1 MPVHAC
7 RLPQGEVCAH
17 LLRGLRREGVASCEL
32 EQASREASEWWAT
45 GDIAV
50 AIEERSLPLDALQPG
65 MFVCRIDLPWSETP
79 FALQGLQIA
88 SRADIEALRPYTTSA
103 VVDFRRSVLPEGR
116 SLLLTLGYRPP
127 PGVRLPEL
135 RPYPEALPVEQELP
149 RARVAQRNALSLARR
164 LQDDLRAGRPL
175 DLEQL
180 GEAVQPVV
188 ASVLRS
194 PDAFFWLV
202 ALRRRDPYAYTHAL
216 NTSAL
221 STALGRQIGLPAELL
236 IELAGAALL
245 MDIGMALLPDGLCNH
260 GLLLSTVEQRQ
271 MQQHVSLGLDALSGR
286 PGVSE
291 AQLQWIAAHH
301 ERHDGSGY
309 PLGATGTEIPLFAR
323 MLGLADTFDAL
334 CTDRPHQKGQS
345 RHDATQ
351 WLYRERDRLFQ
362 AELVEQFGQAL
373 GVYPTGTLIELSS
386 GEVAVVTQQ
395 NGARRLFPKV
405 TVLTHPDKSMNPAFP
420 QVDLWLDEGVDG
432 GRRTILRGLRPGA
445 HGIDLGQLFLADDP
459 TEVTA

>member
-1 MPVHAC
+1 
-7 RLPQGEVCAH
+7 
-17 LLRGLRREGVASCEL
+17 
-32 EQASREASEWWAT
+32 
-45 GDIAV
+45 
-50 AIEERSLPLDALQPG
+50 

-88 SRADIEALRPYTTSA
+88 SRADIEALRPYTTTA

-135 RPYPEALPVEQELP
+135 RPYPDALPVEQELP
-149 RARVAQRNALSLARR
+149 RARIARRSALELARR

-180 GEAVQPVV
+180 GEVVRPVV

-202 ALRRRDPYAYTHAL
+202 ALRRRDPYAYAHAL
-216 NTSAL
+216 NTAAL
-221 STALGRQIGLPAELL
+221 SVALGRQIGLPADLL

-260 GLLLSTVEQRQ
+260 GLLLSSVEHRQ
-271 MQQHVSLGLDALSGR
+271 VQQHVSLGLDALSER
-286 PGVSE
+286 PGVSA
-291 AQLQWIAAHH
+291 AQLQWIASHH

-309 PLGATGTEIPLFAR
+309 PLGVSGAEIPLFAR

-334 CTDRPHQKGQS
+334 STDRPHQKGLS
-345 RHDATQ
+345 RHDTTQ

-405 TVLTHPDKSMNPAFP
+405 TVLTHPDKSINPAFP
-420 QVDLWLDEGVDG
+420 QVDLWLDEGADG

-445 HGIDLGQLFLADDP
+445 HGIDLGQLFLAEDP
-459 TEVTA
+459 TEVTE

>member
-1 MPVHAC
+1 
-7 RLPQGEVCAH
+7 
-17 LLRGLRREGVASCEL
+17 
-32 EQASREASEWWAT
+32 
-45 GDIAV
+45 V
-50 AIEERSLPLDALQPG
+50 AIEERSLPLEALQPG
-65 MFVCRIDLPWSETP
+65 MFVCRIELPWSETP

-88 SRADIEALRPYTTSA
+88 SRADIEALRPYTRTA

-116 SLLLTLGYRPP
+116 SLLLTLGYRTP

-149 RARVAQRNALSLARR
+149 RARSARRTAMGLARR

-175 DLEQL
+175 ELEQL

-202 ALRRRDPYAYTHAL
+202 ALRRRDPYAYAHAL
-216 NTSAL
+216 NSAAL
-221 STALGRQIGLPAELL
+221 ATALGRQIGLPADLL
-236 IELAGAALL
+236 VELAGAALL
-245 MDIGMALLPDGLCNH
+245 MDIGMSLLPDGLCNH
-260 GLLLSTVEQRQ
+260 GLLLSPAEHRQ
-271 MQQHVSLGLDALSGR
+271 VQQHVALGLDALASR

-291 AQLQWIAAHH
+291 SQREWIAAHH

-309 PLGATGTEIPLFAR
+309 PLGLSGAGIPLFAR
-323 MLGLADTFDAL
+323 MLGLADTCDAL
-334 CTDRPHQKGQS
+334 CSDRPHQKGLS

-386 GEVAVVTQQ
+386 GEVAVVSQQ
-395 NGARRLFPKV
+395 NAARRLFPKV
-405 TVLTHPDKSMNPAFP
+405 TVLTHPDKTINAAFP
-420 QVDLWLDEGVDG
+420 QVDLWLDDAAAG
-432 GRRTILRGLRPGA
+432 GRRTILRALRPGA
-445 HGIDLGQLFLADDP
+445 HGIDLGQLFLVDDASEA
-459 TEVTA
+459 TE

>member
-1 MPVHAC
+1 M
-7 RLPQGEVCAH
+7 
-17 LLRGLRREGVASCEL
+17 
-32 EQASREASEWWAT
+32 
-45 GDIAV
+45 

-79 FALQGLQIA
+79 FALQGVQIA
-88 SRADIEALRPYTTSA
+88 SRADIDALRPYTTTA

-116 SLLLTLGYRPP
+116 SLLLTLGYRAP
-127 PGVRLPEL
+127 PGARLPEL
-135 RPYPEALPVEQELP
+135 RPYPDALPVEQELP
-149 RARVAQRNALSLARR
+149 RARLARRTALGLARR
-164 LQDDLRAGRPL
+164 LQDDLRAGRSL
-175 DLEQL
+175 DLDQL
-180 GEAVQPVV
+180 GEAVQPMV

-216 NTSAL
+216 NSSAL
-221 STALGRQIGLPAELL
+221 VIALGRQIGLPAELL

-245 MDIGMALLPDGLCNH
+245 MDIGMSLLSDGLCNH
-260 GLLLSTVEQRQ
+260 GLLLSAAELRQ
-271 MQQHVSLGLDALSGR
+271 VAQHVPLGLQVLSGR

-291 AQLQWIAAHH
+291 AQLEWIAAHH

-309 PLGATGTEIPLFAR
+309 PLGLAGAQIPLFAR
-323 MLGLADTFDAL
+323 MLGMADTFDAL
-334 CTDRPHQKGQS
+334 STDRPHQKGLS
-345 RHDATQ
+345 RHDATE

-395 NGARRLFPKV
+395 NGARRLFPKI
-405 TVLTHPDKSMNPAFP
+405 TVLTHADKSINPAFP
-420 QVDLWLDEGVDG
+420 QIDLWLDDMGDG
-432 GRRTILRGLRPGA
+432 GRRTILRALRPGA
-445 HGIDLGQLFLADDP
+445 YGIDLGQLFLSDDP
-459 TEVTA
+459 AEVAG